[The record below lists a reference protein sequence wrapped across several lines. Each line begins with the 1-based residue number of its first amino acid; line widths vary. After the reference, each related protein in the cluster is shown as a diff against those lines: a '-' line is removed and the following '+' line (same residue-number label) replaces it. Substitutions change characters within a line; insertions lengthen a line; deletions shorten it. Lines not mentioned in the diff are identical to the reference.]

1 MRRVTT
7 VAGAGAGVS
16 GAALLKDLKK
26 QVTALEDDLRERS
39 ESVEEFRTRLEAEYT
54 RAREGKRTAATY
66 GAWRDERV
74 TQAAAAWVLGCV
86 FVRFCEDN
94 RLIEWP
100 FLAGPG
106 ERLRDAEERHEAFF
120 REKPHL
126 NNRDWL
132 EEAFQHLADS
142 NETAAGLFDRAHN
155 PLWGLTPSYEA
166 ATELLSFWRRRG
178 ADGEILYDFT
188 DPEWSTRFLGDLYQ
202 DLSEHARKTYALLQ
216 TPEFVEEFILDLTLE
231 PAIEEFGLAPEGGLR
246 TIDPAC
252 GSGHFLLGIFGR
264 LVEKWR
270 AAEPGTDEW
279 ALVRRALE
287 SVHGCDKNPFAAS
300 IARFRLLVA
309 AMKEAGARRLA
320 EAPVFPINV
329 AVGDSLL
336 HGRGAAGIQ
345 TDLDTLF
352 AEEGDGDGSAFQYAT
367 EDVGE
372 FAGRVDL
379 LGRGSYHVVVGN
391 PPYITVKDKQENEN
405 YRAAFDACA
414 GTYALSV
421 PFAQRLFE
429 LALRGAGGA
438 SGGGGFIGQITANSF
453 MKREF
458 GKKLIEEFFT
468 GERTGIDLLRVI
480 DTSAAYIPGHG
491 TPTVVLVGRNRLP
504 SSNSKV
510 RAVLS
515 NRGEPVEPSIPT
527 EGLVWKAISRQF
539 DTPGSDSDWISV
551 DDVERSRFSRHPWS
565 LGGGGKAEL
574 KGMIEAGPGRLRDNI
589 ELPIGRAIRAGSDD
603 AFSRPRRRA
612 LHKDSDVE
620 MMRPIVRGENVRDWG
635 LSDLDFTWY
644 PYAEDGTVRDGMQAE
659 LWPLRALL
667 AARRTFQGVMEDAGR
682 AWWEY
687 MQHTKSAYETPLSI
701 TFANVATHLHFTLD
715 RGGKVF
721 DAHAPVIKLPV
732 GSTEESFLGLLGAL
746 NSSVACFWLKQV
758 SQDKGNRGGERST
771 GRFAWESYY
780 EFTGAKLQEF
790 PLPAQLPL
798 TLGRMLDALAQELVK
813 VDPSAVCGGGTPC
826 RANLEA
832 ARNENARIY
841 QHMIALQE
849 ELDWHVYGVYG
860 LLSDAEIARTVIAS
874 PASTSMP
881 EVHLGERAFELV
893 IAEKAAVDEAV
904 EQWFARHGSYP
915 VTELPARWPNWYRE
929 IVQARIDIINARKD
943 IALIE
948 RPEHKRR
955 WAGDSWEKR
964 EKAALRAWLLDRIEE
979 PNLWFALRDGINQPR
994 TLTVSQLA
1002 DALRD
1007 DADFNS
1013 VAQLYAADHMGK
1025 PDLPLAGVL
1034 AEVVDAEHVPYL
1046 AALRYKDS
1054 GLRNREQWEQ
1064 VWELQRDEDRTG
1076 QRLDIPVPPKY
1087 KGSDFLKQSYWS
1099 NRGKLDVPK
1108 ERFISYLGASPDA
1121 DPTVLL
1127 GWAGWDH
1134 KDQAQALFN
1143 LVDDRTKQAGWDTD
1157 RIKPLLAGLLE
1168 VLPWMRQWHGEYD
1181 EEWEGVPADEY
1192 QAYFEELC
1200 AKHQVSEA
1208 DLRGWRPTRAKKKTA
1223 SKETVS
1229 AEQPALGE

>member
-1 MRRVTT
+1 
-7 VAGAGAGVS
+7 
-16 GAALLKDLKK
+16 
-26 QVTALEDDLRERS
+26 
-39 ESVEEFRTRLEAEYT
+39 
-54 RAREGKRTAATY
+54 
-66 GAWRDERV
+66 
-74 TQAAAAWVLGCV
+74 
-86 FVRFCEDN
+86 
-94 RLIEWP
+94 
-100 FLAGPG
+100 
-106 ERLRDAEERHEAFF
+106 
-120 REKPHL
+120 
-126 NNRDWL
+126 
-132 EEAFQHLADS
+132 
-142 NETAAGLFDRAHN
+142 
-155 PLWGLTPSYEA
+155 
-166 ATELLSFWRRRG
+166 
-178 ADGEILYDFT
+178 
-188 DPEWSTRFLGDLYQ
+188 
-202 DLSEHARKTYALLQ
+202 
-216 TPEFVEEFILDLTLE
+216 
-231 PAIEEFGLAPEGGLR
+231 
-246 TIDPAC
+246 
-252 GSGHFLLGIFGR
+252 
-264 LVEKWR
+264 
-270 AAEPGTDEW
+270 
-279 ALVRRALE
+279 
-287 SVHGCDKNPFAAS
+287 
-300 IARFRLLVA
+300 
-309 AMKEAGARRLA
+309 
-320 EAPVFPINV
+320 
-329 AVGDSLL
+329 
-336 HGRGAAGIQ
+336 GIQ
-345 TDLDTLF
+345 TDLDMLF
-352 AEEGDGDGSAFQYAT
+352 AEEGEGDGSAFQYAT

-379 LGRGSYHVVVGN
+379 LGRASYHVVVGN

-438 SGGGGFIGQITANSF
+438 SGGGGFVGQITANSF

-468 GERTGIDLLRVI
+468 GGRTGIDLLRVI

-504 SSNSKV
+504 SSSSKV

-515 NRGEPVEPSIPT
+515 NRGEPGEPPIPA

-551 DDVERSRFSRHPWS
+551 DDVERLRFSSHPWS
-565 LGGGGKAEL
+565 LGGGGKAQV
-574 KGMIEAGPGRLRDNI
+574 KGMIEAVPRRLREKI

-603 AFSRPRRRA
+603 AFSRPRRHA
-612 LHKDSDVE
+612 LHKSSDVE

-635 LSDLDFTWY
+635 LSNLDFTWY
-644 PYAEDGTVRDGMQAE
+644 PYAKDGTVRDGLQAE
-659 LWPLRALL
+659 LWPLRTLL

-715 RGGKVF
+715 RGRKVF

-732 GSTEESFLGLLGAL
+732 GSTEDDFLGLLGLL
-746 NSSVACFWLKQV
+746 NSSAGCFWLKQV
-758 SQDKGNRGGERST
+758 CHDKGSQSGTGGFMHDEWER
-771 GRFAWESYY
+771 FY
-780 EFTGAKLQEF
+780 EFTGAKLQDF
-790 PLPAQLPL
+790 PLPARSPL
-798 TLGRMLDALAQELVK
+798 AVARLLDSFAPAVKLELDALPESGS
-813 VDPSAVCGGGTPC
+813 PTRSA
-826 RANLEA
+826 LEA
-832 ARNENARIY
+832 ARADISGAR
-841 QHMIALQE
+841 HRMIALQE
-849 ELDWHVYGVYG
+849 ELDWQVYGLYG
-860 LLSDAEIARTVIAS
+860 LLSDADVARTVAHS
-874 PASTSMP
+874 PEPSTIP
-881 EVHLGERAFELV
+881 EVRLGERAFEIVLARQV
-893 IAEKAAVDEAV
+893 AGSEV
-904 EQWFARHGSYP
+904 ETVWFERHGSTP
-915 VTELPARWPNWYRE
+915 ITEIPNHWPDWYRD
-929 IVQARIDIINARKD
+929 IVQTRIDIINSRKD

-948 RPEHKRR
+948 RPECKRR
-955 WAGDSWEKR
+955 WAGDSWEKK
-964 EKAALRAWLLDRIEE
+964 EKSALRTWLLDRIEE
-979 PNLWFALRDGINQPR
+979 PSLWYALRDGIKQPR

-1007 DADFNS
+1007 DTDFNS

-1025 PDLPLAGVL
+1025 PDLPLANAL
-1034 AEVVDAEHVPYL
+1034 ADVVDAEHVPYL

-1054 GLRNREQWEQ
+1054 GLRNREQWEK
-1064 VWELQRDEDRTG
+1064 VWELQREEDRMG
-1076 QRLDIPVPPKY
+1076 ERLDIPVPPKY
-1087 KGSDFLKQSYWS
+1087 KGADFLRQSYWS

-1168 VLPWMRQWHGEYD
+1168 VMPWVRQWHGEYD

-1208 DLRGWRPTRAKKKTA
+1208 DLRAWRPEKTRAKKKA
-1223 SKETVS
+1223 APKETVP